1 MPTILGVYRFLS
13 RRLFFQ
19 LLLASLITCAVC
31 AGRVWLRGSLS
42 YAFMVWNLFLAWV
55 PYLFALW
62 ADSIHVRHPGRWRRL
77 LLPGA
82 LWLAF
87 LPNALYMV
95 TDLAHLHWRDG
106 SFLWYD
112 TGMLAAF
119 AWSGC
124 FLAVTSLRL
133 FHEMVQYSVGRLRAG
148 IFVLLCMGLT
158 GAGVYI
164 GRVLRWNSWDVLRKP
179 LDLLADILAHAPRRE
194 AQGITLLFAAI
205 FLICYLTFPGLK
217 QEELEFTTETRR
229 TRSFN

>member
-1 MPTILGVYRFLS
+1 MPTPAQIYSFLA

-19 LLLASLITCAVC
+19 LLLSSLITV
-31 AGRVWLRGSLS
+31 GLLFVRVWVRGSLS

-82 LWLAF
+82 VWLAF
-87 LPNALYMV
+87 LPNGLYMV

-119 AWSGC
+119 AWAGC
-124 FLAVTSLRL
+124 FLAVTSLRIL
-133 FHEMVQYSVGRLRAG
+133 HDMIEPGVGPLASRL
-148 IFVLLCMGLT
+148 FVLVCIGLS

-164 GRVLRWNSWDVLRKP
+164 GRVMRWNSWDVLRKP
-179 LDLLADILAHAPRRE
+179 LQLLGDVAAHATRRE

-205 FLICYLTFPGLK
+205 LLICYLTFPGLK
-217 QEELEFTTETRR
+217 REEQEITTEIQRI
-229 TRSFN
+229 